1 MGEDGMGE
9 DGMGVQLLRSML
21 CCAHEE
27 LPPLNNNVDS
37 RGMECES
44 TARPRKGG
52 QGHRGAGGEHADML
66 QDEQLA
72 EAGEA
77 EDMEAVNARVN
88 GSRC

>member
-1 MGEDGMGE
+1 MGE

-44 TARPRKGG
+44 NASPRKGA
-52 QGHRGAGGEHADML
+52 QGHRGGGGEHADML

-72 EAGEA
+72 EAGEP
-77 EDMEAVNARVN
+77 EDTEAVNASVN
-88 GSRC
+88 CSRC

>member
-1 MGEDGMGE
+1 MGEDGMG
-9 DGMGVQLLRSML
+9 GQLLRSML

-27 LPPLNNNVDS
+27 LPPLNVDS

-44 TARPRKGG
+44 TARPRKGA
-52 QGHRGAGGEHADML
+52 QGHRGGGGEHADML
-66 QDEQLA
+66 QDAQLA

-77 EDMEAVNARVN
+77 EDMDAVNARVN